1 MAPSHHDRE
10 EETLIAYFQQMLAEV
25 DDEEFDG
32 ELQEQGDMQA
42 APADESSYSKE
53 ANESVLTSA
62 NAAIDANHAA
72 LASTGA
78 SSTIVSAQG
87 EVSSKTIAGS
97 DSLTVSATNAAV
109 VTQSV
114 VSKGLNEQSAPL
126 KTEPSN
132 LESAKA
138 STEGIVISSAAD
150 ETVSAT
156 QAQEQEVA
164 TGSSVD
170 RDYDAISKEPFISI
184 DEEEPSTSE
193 FVQIGIQP
201 KAVTSSVTTSSS
213 TAAVQSKTVV
223 TTTPDSTEVIH
234 THTTD
239 DAIVIEKVV
248 SGTSVEDAEHV
259 ADDKEA
265 QSSESSS
272 DSIAEPSVAQ
282 SSAQE
287 DAEQNAS
294 ESGNEIPVDAESAA
308 DAAMIAAAEQAEK
321 DKADTVDAESA
332 ADSAENAADAAMI
345 AAAEQSEKDKADT
358 VDAESAADAAMIAAA
373 EQSEKDKADTV
384 DAESAADAAMIA
396 AAEQAEKDKAD
407 TVAAESVADAA
418 MIAAAEQSEKD
429 KADAVAA
436 ESAADAAMIAAA
448 EQSEKDKADAVAAE
462 SSADAAMI
470 AAAEQSENDKADAA
484 AAAESAADA
493 AMIAAAEQADKDKA
507 DAAAAES
514 AADAAMIA
522 AAQSSADEESS
533 SSAVSYEPQLQ
544 TATKTET
551 AKELEFAEP
560 GDSESLQRLLN
571 TIVPQTATET
581 KVAEPEVKV
590 ETRVA
595 EPDVKVETKVAEPE
609 VKVETKV
616 AKPEVKVETKVAEPE
631 VKVET
636 KVSEPEVKVETKVA
650 EPEVK
655 VEQVQKI
662 EQVTK
667 APPQTAEQRMADK
680 LHAINK
686 DWKNVDLGE
695 QFQVLFFLVQGV
707 RFAVPLIDLGGIF
720 ECDKITNL
728 FGKPSWFMGITDVRG
743 DKINIV
749 DTLRWVKPDIKQ
761 SPEKYP
767 YLISLGMSPWS
778 IGCDVLEGNR
788 TLTSSQ
794 IKWREIP
801 GNRPWLAGIV
811 TAEKCALLHVKALIA
826 LFEAGADIEDLVRNI
841 SEEKGDNGTKGT
853 KNA

>member
-87 EVSSKTIAGS
+87 EVSSKTIADS

-213 TAAVQSKTVV
+213 TAAVQTQTVV

-265 QSSESSS
+265 QSSESSTTSS
-272 DSIAEPSVAQ
+272 DSIAQPSVAQ

-287 DAEQNAS
+287 DAEQSAS
-294 ESGNEIPVDAESAA
+294 ESGKDSASESANEIPVDAESAA
-308 DAAMIAAAEQAEK
+308 DAAMISAAEQADK
-321 DKADTVDAESA
+321 DKADAVAAES
-332 ADSAENAADAAMI
+332 AADAAMI
-345 AAAEQSEKDKADT
+345 SAAEQSEKDKADT

-373 EQSEKDKADTV
+373 EQSEKDKAD
-384 DAESAADAAMIA
+384 AA
-396 AAEQAEKDKAD
+396 
-407 TVAAESVADAA
+407 
-418 MIAAAEQSEKD
+418 
-429 KADAVAA
+429 AA

-448 EQSEKDKADAVAAE
+448 EQSDKDKADAAAAE
-462 SSADAAMI
+462 SAADAAMI
-470 AAAEQSENDKADAA
+470 AAAEQSDKDKADA

-522 AAQSSADEESS
+522 AAEQSDKDKADAAAAESAADAAMIAAAQSSADEESS
-533 SSAVSYEPQLQ
+533 SSVSSAVSYEPQLQ

-551 AKELEFAEP
+551 AKELEFADP

-581 KVAEPEVKV
+581 KVA
-590 ETRVA
+590 
-595 EPDVKVETKVAEPE
+595 
-609 VKVETKV
+609 
-616 AKPEVKVETKVAEPE
+616 
-631 VKVET
+631 
-636 KVSEPEVKVETKVA
+636 EPEVKVETKVA

-841 SEEKGDNGTKGT
+841 TEEKGDNGTKGT

>member
-87 EVSSKTIAGS
+87 EVSSKTIADS

-213 TAAVQSKTVV
+213 TADVQTQTVV

-265 QSSESSS
+265 QSSESSTTSS
-272 DSIAEPSVAQ
+272 DSIAQPSVAQ

-287 DAEQNAS
+287 DAEQSAS
-294 ESGNEIPVDAESAA
+294 ESGKDSASESANEIPVDAESAA
-308 DAAMIAAAEQAEK
+308 DAAMISAAEQADK
-321 DKADTVDAESA
+321 DKADAVAAES
-332 ADSAENAADAAMI
+332 AADAAMI

-373 EQSEKDKADTV
+373 EQSEKDKAD
-384 DAESAADAAMIA
+384 AA
-396 AAEQAEKDKAD
+396 
-407 TVAAESVADAA
+407 
-418 MIAAAEQSEKD
+418 
-429 KADAVAA
+429 AA

-448 EQSEKDKADAVAAE
+448 EQSDKDKADAAAAE
-462 SSADAAMI
+462 SAADAAMIAAVEQSDKDKADAAAAESAADAAMI
-470 AAAEQSENDKADAA
+470 AAAEQSDKDKADA

-522 AAQSSADEESS
+522 AAEQSDKDKADAAAAESAADAAMIAAAQSSADEESS
-533 SSAVSYEPQLQ
+533 SSVSSAVSYEPQLQ

-551 AKELEFAEP
+551 AKELEFADP

-590 ETRVA
+590 ET
-595 EPDVKVETKVAEPE
+595 KVAKPE

-616 AKPEVKVETKVAEPE
+616 AKPEVKVEAKVAEPE
-631 VKVET
+631 VKVEA
-636 KVSEPEVKVETKVA
+636 KVA

-667 APPQTAEQRMADK
+667 VPPQTAEQRMADK

-686 DWKNVDLGE
+686 EWKNVDLGE

-749 DTLRWVKPDIKQ
+749 DTLRWVKPDIKK

>member
-32 ELQEQGDMQA
+32 ELQEQGYMQA

-87 EVSSKTIAGS
+87 EVSSKTIADS

-213 TAAVQSKTVV
+213 TADVQTQTVV

-265 QSSESSS
+265 QSSESSTTSS
-272 DSIAEPSVAQ
+272 DSIAQPSVAQ

-287 DAEQNAS
+287 DAEQSAS
-294 ESGNEIPVDAESAA
+294 ESGKDSASESANEIPVDAESAA
-308 DAAMIAAAEQAEK
+308 DAAMISAAEQADK
-321 DKADTVDAESA
+321 DKADA
-332 ADSAENAADAAMI
+332 
-345 AAAEQSEKDKADT
+345 
-358 VDAESAADAAMIAAA
+358 
-373 EQSEKDKADTV
+373 
-384 DAESAADAAMIA
+384 
-396 AAEQAEKDKAD
+396 
-407 TVAAESVADAA
+407 VAAESAADAA

-448 EQSEKDKADAVAAE
+448 EQSEKDKADA
-462 SSADAAMI
+462 
-470 AAAEQSENDKADAA
+470 
-484 AAAESAADA
+484 
-493 AMIAAAEQADKDKA
+493 
-507 DAAAAES
+507 AAAES

-533 SSAVSYEPQLQ
+533 SSVSSAVSYEPQLQ

-551 AKELEFAEP
+551 AKELEFADP

-571 TIVPQTATET
+571 TIVPQTAT
-581 KVAEPEVKV
+581 
-590 ETRVA
+590 
-595 EPDVKVETKVAEPE
+595 ETKVAEPE

>member
-87 EVSSKTIAGS
+87 EVSSKTIADS

-213 TAAVQSKTVV
+213 TADVQTQTVV

-265 QSSESSS
+265 QSSESSTTSS
-272 DSIAEPSVAQ
+272 DSIAQPSVAQ

-287 DAEQNAS
+287 DAEQSASESGKDSAS

-308 DAAMIAAAEQAEK
+308 DAAMISAAEQA
-321 DKADTVDAESA
+321 D
-332 ADSAENAADAAMI
+332 
-345 AAAEQSEKDKADT
+345 
-358 VDAESAADAAMIAAA
+358 
-373 EQSEKDKADTV
+373 
-384 DAESAADAAMIA
+384 
-396 AAEQAEKDKAD
+396 
-407 TVAAESVADAA
+407 
-418 MIAAAEQSEKD
+418 KD

-448 EQSEKDKADAVAAE
+448 EQVDKDKAD
-462 SSADAAMI
+462 
-470 AAAEQSENDKADAA
+470 A

-522 AAQSSADEESS
+522 AAEQSDKDKADAAAAESAADAAMIAAAQSSADEESS
-533 SSAVSYEPQLQ
+533 SSVSSAVSYEPQLQ

-551 AKELEFAEP
+551 AKELEFADP

-590 ETRVA
+590 ET
-595 EPDVKVETKVAEPE
+595 
-609 VKVETKV
+609 KV
-616 AKPEVKVETKVAEPE
+616 AKPEVKVETKVAKPE

-841 SEEKGDNGTKGT
+841 TEEKGDNGTKGT

>member
-32 ELQEQGDMQA
+32 ELQEKGGMQA

-62 NAAIDANHAA
+62 NAAIDASHTA
-72 LASTGA
+72 LASTDA
-78 SSTIVSAQG
+78 ASTIVSAQG
-87 EVSSKTIAGS
+87 KVSSKPIAGS

-109 VTQSV
+109 VPQSV

-138 STEGIVISSAAD
+138 STEDIVISSAAD

-164 TGSSVD
+164 AGSSVD
-170 RDYDAISKEPFISI
+170 RAYDAISKEPFISI

-213 TAAVQSKTVV
+213 TAAVQTKTVV
-223 TTTPDSTEVIH
+223 TATPDSTEVIH

-248 SGTSVEDAEHV
+248 SGASVEDAEHV
-259 ADDKEA
+259 VNDKDA
-265 QSSESSS
+265 QSSESSTTSS
-272 DSIAEPSVAQ
+272 DSIAEPSVAE

-287 DAEQNAS
+287 DAEQSAS
-294 ESGNEIPVDAESAA
+294 ESGKESASESANEIP
-308 DAAMIAAAEQAEK
+308 
-321 DKADTVDAESA
+321 
-332 ADSAENAADAAMI
+332 
-345 AAAEQSEKDKADT
+345 

-373 EQSEKDKADTV
+373 EQSEKDKAD
-384 DAESAADAAMIA
+384 A
-396 AAEQAEKDKAD
+396 AA
-407 TVAAESVADAA
+407 S
-418 MIAAAEQSEKD
+418 
-429 KADAVAA
+429 A

-448 EQSEKDKADAVAAE
+448 EQSEKDKADAAA
-462 SSADAAMI
+462 S
-470 AAAEQSENDKADAA
+470 
-484 AAAESAADA
+484 AESAADA
-493 AMIAAAEQADKDKA
+493 AMIAAAEQSDKDKADAAAAESAADADMIAASEQSDKDKADAAASAESAADAAMIAAAEQSDKNKA

-522 AAQSSADEESS
+522 AAEQSKKVKAEASVAAESAADAAMIAAAEHADKDKADAAAAKSAADAAMIAAAQSSVDEESS

-581 KVAEPEVKV
+581 KVAK
-590 ETRVA
+590 
-595 EPDVKVETKVAEPE
+595 PE

-616 AKPEVKVETKVAEPE
+616 AKPEVKVETKVA
-631 VKVET
+631 K
-636 KVSEPEVKVETKVA
+636 PEVKVETKVA
-650 EPEVK
+650 KPEVK

-853 KNA
+853 NNA